1 MRENK
6 KKKKREIRKQGQGTV
21 LCSWRG
27 SKLGIGG
34 TRTIRVRNGICQLAL
49 TGGKFDLK
57 EKELEQNDHLNRTK
71 SF

>member
-27 SKLGIGG
+27 SKLGIGE
-34 TRTIRVRNGICQLAL
+34 TRRKRVKNGICQLAL
-49 TGGKFDLK
+49 TGGKFDL
-57 EKELEQNDHLNRTK
+57 
-71 SF
+71 